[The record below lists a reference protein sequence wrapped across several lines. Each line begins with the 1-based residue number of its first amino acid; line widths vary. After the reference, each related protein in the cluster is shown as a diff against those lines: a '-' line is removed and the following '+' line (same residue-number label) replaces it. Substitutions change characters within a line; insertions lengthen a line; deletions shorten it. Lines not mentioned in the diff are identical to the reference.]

1 MITRSGVR
9 AVGRSGGNAGREGR
23 WSWGGLRNADA
34 MPWAPQ
40 TGRSVIVAAVRRS
53 KAGKVGDDH
62 RAGGRRSRGPAV
74 VAAMRRLEA
83 GKLGDDHR
91 LGLRTT
97 RPAVL
102 AGAAGE
108 AAAGGSE
115 AGDHLV
121 SARLHGGVAGA
132 GGRGQRRVGQRGG
145 QVD

>member
-62 RAGGRRSRGPAV
+62 RAGGRRSPGKRSSITGPGG
-74 VAAMRRLEA
+74 RRSP
-83 GKLGDDHR
+83 GRQFGRPPGDR
-91 LGLRTT
+91 RRNET
-97 RPAVL
+97 
-102 AGAAGE
+102 
-108 AAAGGSE
+108 AGGGE
-115 AGDHLV
+115 T
-121 SARLHGGVAGA
+121 
-132 GGRGQRRVGQRGG
+132 GR
-145 QVD
+145 